1 MLLLF
6 RGKRILKIPFGHGKR
21 LGHVVDSAHEATPQV
36 NRWRM
41 VGLPRDFAIA
51 DKLPQTQAQGI
62 VHGIPQRHVTGSPH
76 VIKLHRDIV
85 VKG

>member
-1 MLLLF
+1 
-6 RGKRILKIPFGHGKR
+6 
-21 LGHVVDSAHEATPQV
+21 
-36 NRWRM
+36 M

-76 VIKLHRDIV
+76 VIKLHRHIV